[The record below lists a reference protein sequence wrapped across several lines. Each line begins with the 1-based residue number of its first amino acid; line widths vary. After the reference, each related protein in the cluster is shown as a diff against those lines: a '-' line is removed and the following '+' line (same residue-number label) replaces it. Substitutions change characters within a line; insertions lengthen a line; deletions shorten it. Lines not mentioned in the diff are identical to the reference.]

1 MRALVILCAVMFAAS
16 LGASAAHAD
25 GHSTEIVQGK
35 SQGNHRLD
43 CLVIRPW
50 GESGPG
56 EAAEPFP
63 LIGWTNGW
71 DQGNVLGATTTD
83 GYTPGLIA
91 WALDGPYLVIA
102 ARQWSAREADLVQCL
117 EWLIEQNEVTGSEYE
132 GLVDASRL
140 GIAGHSQGGGATLK
154 TGAGTKNVLTFSGIV
169 AMNPYGPNW
178 PSVGPMSA
186 PLFLLGGAFDTTT
199 PPASYDAIWFD
210 VLAGDVGGI
219 NAVASDG
226 THNSDAWGV
235 DPITGETLPTEQ
247 AALVNFVR
255 YQSLTEDFWR
265 FVLKDDAGAGI
276 LLHAALMLAPWDVEI
291 HEPAGFVLN
300 P

>member
-1 MRALVILCAVMFAAS
+1 MRNLVTFCTVILAAS
-16 LGASAAHAD
+16 LGASTAQAD
-25 GHSTEIVQGK
+25 TYSTEIVQGN

-56 EAAEPFP
+56 DADPFP
-63 LIGWTNGW
+63 IIGWANGW
-71 DQGNVLGATTTD
+71 GQGNVLGAGTTE
-83 GYTPGLIA
+83 GYTPGLIE

-102 ARQWSAREADLVQCL
+102 AQQWSAREPDLVQCL
-117 EWLIEQNEVTGSEYE
+117 EWLIDQNEVIGSDYE
-132 GLVDASRL
+132 DLVDASRI

-154 TGAGTKNVLTFSGIV
+154 TGAGTQNTLAFSGIV

-186 PLFLLGGAFDTTT
+186 PLFLLGGALDTTT
-199 PPASYDAIWFD
+199 PPASYDAVWFD
-210 VLAGDVGGI
+210 VLDGDAGGI

-235 DPITGETLPTEQ
+235 DPITGETLPTDE
-247 AALVNFVR
+247 AALIDFVR
-255 YQSLTEDFWR
+255 YQSLTEHFWR
-265 FVLKDDAGAGI
+265 FVLKDDAGAGAS
-276 LLHAALMLAPWDVEI
+276 LQAALLLAPWDTEV
-291 HEPAGFVLN
+291 HETAGFDLV

>member
-1 MRALVILCAVMFAAS
+1 MRRLLISCAVILVAS
-16 LGASAAHAD
+16 LGVSTARAD
-25 GHSTEIVQGK
+25 GHSTELVQGNSK
-35 SQGNHRLD
+35 GNHRLD

-50 GESGPG
+50 VESAPVD
-56 EAAEPFP
+56 ADPFP
-63 LIGWTNGW
+63 IIGWANGW

-83 GYTPGLIA
+83 GYTPGLID

-102 ARQWSAREADLVQCL
+102 ARQWSAREPDLVQCL
-117 EWLIEQNEVTGSEYE
+117 EWLIDQDQVSGSDYE
-132 GLVDASRL
+132 DLVDASRI